1 MSTSKLTLDQWSKIL
16 AFLKEETNVYVKSE
30 RDCKRFTEGV
40 LWMSRSGAPWR
51 MLPAEYGKWYSVY
64 RRFARWSEQGV
75 WEKMH
80 LYFSKEPDMEHLI
93 IDSTTVRAH
102 PCAACQW
109 RGNDGPPRCRC

>member
-1 MSTSKLTLDQWSKIL
+1 
-16 AFLKEETNVYVKSE
+16 
-30 RDCKRFTEGV
+30 
-40 LWMSRSGAPWR
+40 

-64 RRFARWSEQGV
+64 RRFRWSEQGV

-102 PCAACQW
+102 PCAAGAPHKKGDSSRRLWEKPRRLQHEVHVSVDAL
-109 RGNDGPPRCRC
+109 GNPLRFTLTGVRHTTSLQLMNDRRH